1 MASPEEELSRLVA
14 FPSVSHRA
22 MRDLAA
28 YVAGRFEDLGATAAL
43 WDDETD
49 PGKCSVVACI
59 GPEADG
65 GLTLSG
71 HLDVVPT
78 DGQPWSSDPFA
89 MTARGERLV
98 GRGTADMKGFL
109 AATLC
114 ALQGLDRAAMRAP
127 LWLVWTHD
135 EEVGCFGSAQIARRM
150 VASGQRLPDACWIGE
165 PTEFAVLRM
174 HPGHVAVEVE
184 VTGLAA
190 HSSRPGLG
198 RNAIVRAVGVVT
210 AALEVASALESERPA
225 GASSPWVPI
234 NVATIEGGSAINI
247 VPDRCVIRI
256 GYRPPPGMD
265 AELPFQRLER
275 ILDATLP
282 ATLDGANLPSHT
294 AKILRITP
302 SLLTAADVPL
312 RKMLRPY
319 EVPGESEMATFAT
332 DGGNLVKAGAKPLV
346 FGPGSISVAHKA
358 DEYLLRSD
366 LLRAVDVVREVVRT
380 AVSIA

>member
-1 MASPEEELSRLVA
+1 MRPEDELRRLVA
-14 FPSVSHRA
+14 FPSVSHRPL
-22 MRDLAA
+22 RDLAA
-28 YVAGRFEDLGATAAL
+28 YVAGRFEDLGATASL

-49 PGKCSVVACI
+49 PGKCSVVARI

-65 GLTLSG
+65 GLCLSG

-78 DGQPWSSDPFA
+78 DGQPWSSDPFVV
-89 MTARGERLV
+89 REEGDRLV

-109 AATLC
+109 ASVLC
-114 ALQGLDRAAMRAP
+114 GLEGMDLSRARAP

-150 VASGQRLPDACWIGE
+150 LASGQRLPEACWIGE
-165 PTEFAVLRM
+165 PTEFAILRM

-184 VTGLAA
+184 VAGLAA

-210 AALEVASALESERPA
+210 AALEVASAFEAEKPD
-225 GASSPWVPI
+225 GATSPWVPI
-234 NVATIEGGSAINI
+234 NVAQISGGNAINI
-247 VPDRCVIRI
+247 VPDRCVVRI

-265 AELPFQRLER
+265 AELPFERLR
-275 ILDATLP
+275 RRLDEVLP
-282 ATLDGANLPSHT
+282 ATLDGANIPSHT

-312 RKMLRPY
+312 REMLRPY
-319 EVPGESEMATFAT
+319 SLPGESEMATFAT

-366 LLRAVDVVREVVRT
+366 LHRAVDVVREVVRA
-380 AVSIA
+380 AVDR